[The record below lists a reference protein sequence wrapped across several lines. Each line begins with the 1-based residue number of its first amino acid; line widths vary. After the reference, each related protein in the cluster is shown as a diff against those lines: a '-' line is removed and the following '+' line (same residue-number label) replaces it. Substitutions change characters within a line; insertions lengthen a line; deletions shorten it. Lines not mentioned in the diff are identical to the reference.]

1 MKSKDLRAII
11 KEIIVPL
18 FTGSKL
24 LEEDFPSDNSEWKV
38 ALLEGNRT
46 IRIKVDKT
54 DNYRVGIFREQPFST
69 NDTSIIKAIIEELSG
84 YHQIPAKYKNE
95 MLVLYVENAIAKFL
109 SGKDEDPT
117 IIIQV
122 IRELRKWAGRM
133 YEGRD
138 VSFGIEL
145 DMNDDGIEQN
155 ENILDNLDQDYF
167 ALLSDGID
175 SILRINKSGNILGV
189 SQCQKCDDD
198 ILKVPYRFINFAH
211 AIGEDNIGFIL
222 LKNKEIM
229 IIKNH
234 ELMFAYRRG
243 AWRYFHPD
251 TIIKKIAVGSKYT
264 SEKIREA
271 IYSTCLDVSFSRTGG
286 SITYLRKTKENQ
298 CIENLLEPS
307 DVLEVQENLKTK
319 TIFVATNKKQFNEIP
334 RKIRQELVGIDGA
347 TVINADGTILTCGA
361 IIKIESGST
370 GGGRLASVKTLSEY
384 GVAIKISADGKIECY
399 SGLEES
405 SNTDAQKLS
414 PRLVFSIG

>member
-1 MKSKDLRAII
+1 MKSKDLRAIV

-69 NDTSIIKAIIEELSG
+69 NDTSIIKAIIQELSG

-145 DMNDDGIEQN
+145 DMNDAGIEQN

-222 LKNKEIM
+222 LRNKEIM

-234 ELMFAYRRG
+234 ELMFAYISVPGRIV
-243 AWRYFHPD
+243 
-251 TIIKKIAVGSKYT
+251 T
-264 SEKIREA
+264 
-271 IYSTCLDVSFSRTGG
+271 FS
-286 SITYLRKTKENQ
+286 
-298 CIENLLEPS
+298 
-307 DVLEVQENLKTK
+307 TK
-319 TIFVATNKKQFNEIP
+319 TGFLGYWK
-334 RKIRQELVGIDGA
+334 RDL
-347 TVINADGTILTCGA
+347 A
-361 IIKIESGST
+361 I
-370 GGGRLASVKTLSEY
+370 
-384 GVAIKISADGKIECY
+384 
-399 SGLEES
+399 
-405 SNTDAQKLS
+405 
-414 PRLVFSIG
+414 